1 MKQSKLRVSGE
12 ILILLGLIISIW
24 GVLSYHNVACS
35 CPAEIVG
42 QPPIPCPCTDSSAVN
57 LMYFGITLVI
67 IGLIVIAKSFYKKV
81 KA

>member
-1 MKQSKLRVSGE
+1 MKQNTLKVLGT
-12 ILILLGLIISIW
+12 ILILLGSTISIW

-57 LMYFGITLVI
+57 LMYFGIILVI
-67 IGLIVIAKSFYKKV
+67 IGLIVMVKSFYKKA